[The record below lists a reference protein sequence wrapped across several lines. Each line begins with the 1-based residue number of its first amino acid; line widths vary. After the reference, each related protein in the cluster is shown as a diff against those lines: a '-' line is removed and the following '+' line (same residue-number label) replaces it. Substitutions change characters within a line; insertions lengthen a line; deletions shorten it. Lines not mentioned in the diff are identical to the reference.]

1 MSCQLVGIL
10 LKLVNGDIEQFLA
23 DLPSFVVVS
32 DAKPGIQGQ
41 QLPQIHPRNE
51 NSSRIQGCE
60 VAGPTTPIFSDKQ
73 VSLNVNAL
81 NKPFKP
87 TIQAIKSWAID
98 AHRSQT
104 HA

>member
-1 MSCQLVGIL
+1 MSCQPVGIL

-51 NSSRIQGCE
+51 NASRKQGCE

-73 VSLNVNAL
+73 VSLQCQR
-81 NKPFKP
+81 FE
-87 TIQAIKSWAID
+87 
-98 AHRSQT
+98 QT
-104 HA
+104 VQTDNSSHQVLGN